1 MQKSSSLKLKT
12 LNFINFS
19 SKLFD
24 FDVSDA
30 DKIIAQQINNPNYD
44 EIMKKGFKEFLSCLD
59 NYTNG
64 LAIESLEKTRIK
76 IFGSVVLKNGAILRA
91 INRFHNHP
99 WFSDIAINMDIEE
112 QVEYQSD
119 SGICYT
125 KVDHSINV

>member
-1 MQKSSSLKLKT
+1 MQKSLLLKLKT

-30 DKIIAQQINNPNYD
+30 DKIIAQQINNLNYD
-44 EIMKKGFKEFLSCLD
+44 EIMKSDFKEFLSCLD

-64 LAIESLEKTRIK
+64 LAIESLKKTCIK
-76 IFGSVVLKNGAILRA
+76 IFGSVVLKNDAILHA
-91 INRFHNHP
+91 INRFHYHP
-99 WFSDIAINMDIEE
+99 WFSDIAININIEE

-119 SGICYT
+119 NGICYA
-125 KVDHSINV
+125 KVSYSINV

>member
-1 MQKSSSLKLKT
+1 MQKSSLLKLKT

-19 SKLFD
+19 SKLFN

-44 EIMKKGFKEFLSCLD
+44 EIMKKGFKEFLGCLD

-99 WFSDIAINMDIEE
+99 WFSDIAINMDIEKK
-112 QVEYQSD
+112 VEYQSD
-119 SGICYT
+119 SSICYA
-125 KVDHSINV
+125 KVGHSINV